1 MFLLIQ
7 TILNHSR
14 QKQGV
19 KFPPPAFCQLRP
31 MLFSSPPSNIQNR
44 CQSGKA
50 NTPLLAGQSKHT
62 AACRHPP
69 SNIQKPLP
77 VGDVSISPTDS
88 GFACIY
94 FSYK

>member
-31 MLFSSPPSNIQNR
+31 MLFSSPPSNIQ
-44 CQSGKA
+44 
-50 NTPLLAGQSKHT
+50 
-62 AACRHPP
+62 
-69 SNIQKPLP
+69 KPLP